1 MTRTA
6 LAVRAAAGD
15 DGPMAAARGMS
26 ARGGREEVAGMPGS
40 ARTMAVCTVGG
51 LVVASA
57 YTVAMGANG
66 WLWFC
71 WVVLALVT
79 IGVVA
84 ARPV

>member
-1 MTRTA
+1 
-6 LAVRAAAGD
+6 
-15 DGPMAAARGMS
+15 
-26 ARGGREEVAGMPGS
+26 MPGS

-51 LVVASA
+51 LVVATA